1 MDQPVRASA
10 QDQLVE
16 DFTDLGPELAGFRHP
31 AGLPLAP
38 GETPGAV
45 RCAPEIVAEAPARH
59 VPGPGGLV
67 HVDRSDR
74 RRSKQQD
81 LARGMVR
88 QGRGFRAH
96 FTDPPGDVFEASP
109 PHQVGDRGEPRSR
122 YCSSRSR
129 RTAAGVAF
137 HFDQPAA
144 RAANAVLLAV
154 PPRLGEPWSADTMIG
169 VLRDALEIGKI
180 RAVDGAALEG
190 LGQYLPAIM
199 LAANEGGETVST
211 DISRAVLPIL
221 IWPQLLDVVTEVSP

>member
-1 MDQPVRASA
+1 M
-10 QDQLVE
+10 
-16 DFTDLGPELAGFRHP
+16 
-31 AGLPLAP
+31 
-38 GETPGAV
+38 
-45 RCAPEIVAEAPARH
+45 
-59 VPGPGGLV
+59 
-67 HVDRSDR
+67 
-74 RRSKQQD
+74 
-81 LARGMVR
+81 
-88 QGRGFRAH
+88 
-96 FTDPPGDVFEASP
+96 
-109 PHQVGDRGEPRSR
+109 
-122 YCSSRSR
+122 
-129 RTAAGVAF
+129 AF